1 MRDKPRPVTTRPGW
15 AWAAIG
21 DTVKQLG
28 QGRVTVSCFRALFAY
43 LSMQWASQMQ
53 SILLVGVLHCYFGL
67 VHFHLWIL
75 LENCN
80 GHHRNTLSFWVCL
93 VYFGLRIL
101 SENCNGHH
109 RSSLS
114 WLVGSVILAWF
125 ILAWEFYQKIAKEH
139 TFCHDITGA
148 MCLSGWCILLLFWLG
163 LFFACEFVSEK
174 KIAMGSQKQHIHLF
188 WGLWTFVM
196 TSQEQLSFW
205 LVCFVVIL
213 AWFILFLSI
222 FIRFKKNEKKC
233 NGITEAIYPSILGVV
248 NFCHDITGAIYL
260 FWLGLFFACE
270 FLSEN
275 CKGHHRSNLS
285 ICFGGCVLLSWHC
298 MSQLAIHI
306 NKLSINPYQ

>member
-43 LSMQWASQMQ
+43 LSMQWASQTQ

-109 RSSLS
+109 RSNLS
-114 WLVGSVILAWF
+114 FWLVGSVILAWF
-125 ILAWEFYQKIAKEH
+125 ILAWEFYQKIAMG
-139 TFCHDITGA
+139 ITGA
-148 MCLSGWCILLLFWLG
+148 HFLSWHHRSN
-163 LFFACEFVSEK
+163 VS
-174 KIAMGSQKQHIHLF
+174 F
-188 WGLWTFVM
+188 R
-196 TSQEQLSFW
+196 
-205 LVCFVVIL
+205 LVYFVVIL
-213 AWFILFLSI
+213 AWFILCLWICIRI
-222 FIRFKKNEKKC
+222 FFC
-233 NGITEAIYPSILGVV
+233 NGITEATYPSVLGVV
-248 NFCHDITGAIYL
+248 NFCHEITGATV
-260 FWLGLFFACE
+260 
-270 FLSEN
+270 FLVGVF
-275 CKGHHRSNLS
+275 C
-285 ICFGGCVLLSWHC
+285 CYFGSVYSFLV
-298 MSQLAIHI
+298 
-306 NKLSINPYQ
+306 NFYQI